1 MNIWQFLDKQLA
13 RISPS
18 GVAGAGIFL
27 LTYWVLDMLAKDRTL
42 ADNDLFKTLSQAIIV
57 QGLIG
62 LAMAA
67 WFTKNSGTSRTE
79 ITNTPANPVPTDP
92 QPQENTDASNSR

>member
-1 MNIWQFLDKQLA
+1 MNVWQFLDKQIA
-13 RISPS
+13 RIRPS

-27 LTYWVLDMLAKDRTL
+27 LTGIVLWMLRDDRTL
-42 ADNDLFKTLSQAIIV
+42 ADNDLFKTLAQAIVV

-67 WFTKNSGTSRTE
+67 WFTKKDEGPR
-79 ITNTPANPVPTDP
+79 NPGGDG
-92 QPQENTDASNSR
+92 NA

>member
-1 MNIWQFLDKQLA
+1 VTFWEFLDRQIN
-13 RISPS
+13 RIKPS

-27 LTYWVLDMLAKDRTL
+27 LTFVVLVMLKDDRTL
-42 ADNDLFKTLSQAIIV
+42 ADNDLFKTLAQAIVV

-67 WFTKNSGTSRTE
+67 WFTKNREGPRPPE
-79 ITNTPANPVPTDP
+79 NP
-92 QPQENTDASNSR
+92 EE

>member
-1 MNIWQFLDKQLA
+1 MNVWQFLDKQIA
-13 RISPS
+13 RIRPS

-27 LTYWVLDMLAKDRTL
+27 LTGIVLWMLRDDRTL
-42 ADNDLFKTLSQAIIV
+42 ADNDLFKTLAQAIVV

-67 WFTKNSGTSRTE
+67 WFTKKDEGPR
-79 ITNTPANPVPTDP
+79 NPGGDD
-92 QPQENTDASNSR
+92 NA